1 MATDEMTTRS
11 VSAQLSAVQAR
22 VQHRTHT
29 HMNQINEPNK
39 DITPKECWTSVLD
52 LSHSLASFSNK
63 NSAPPHSRAYIMP
76 VRACSNHCLC
86 LVHLLLPPTAY
97 SAHLL
102 VCSSSRLLVYSSTL
116 PLLYCS
122 TRHADHRQDADGQDH
137 HPRGRAL

>member
-63 NSAPPHSRAYIMP
+63 TSAPPPLTSLYNARSCLFQP
-76 VRACSNHCLC
+76 LSVSCSSAI
-86 LVHLLLPPTAY
+86 TAY
-97 SAHLL
+97 CLFFSSSCLL
-102 VCSSSRLLVYSSTL
+102 VCSSARLLIFSSSRLLVYSTSTV
-116 PLLYCS
+116 LLYSPCRS
-122 TRHADHRQDADGQDH
+122 SSRR
-137 HPRGRAL
+137 